1 VAERAKEVI
10 EKSLRLA
17 FLVSTQRLREANKL
31 SKGARQLVSHGK
43 YGHENCASR
52 QERLLSLTLAA
63 FCTFNMSQNPVLP
76 LVVLL
81 FAIIVTAAI
90 VGLFTAS
97 RRSGFAYNR
106 VERLFS
112 PAERSFLGV
121 LEQILGT
128 QYRVFGKIRLADII
142 QTPKGL
148 SDSSRTGA
156 FNRICARHVD
166 FAVCDPRTFEIIG
179 VIELDDSS
187 HGRESRRK
195 RDRFVDEALTAAG
208 LPFVRIAAQ
217 RSYVPAEIR
226 EKISALF
233 RKA

>member
-1 VAERAKEVI
+1 
-10 EKSLRLA
+10 
-17 FLVSTQRLREANKL
+17 
-31 SKGARQLVSHGK
+31 
-43 YGHENCASR
+43 
-52 QERLLSLTLAA
+52 
-63 FCTFNMSQNPVLP
+63 MSQNPVLS
-76 LVVLL
+76 LLLL
-81 FAIIVTAAI
+81 FVAVIVIAAA
-90 VGLFTAS
+90 VRLFSA
-97 RRSGFAYNR
+97 RRRAHFAYCR

-128 QYRVFGKIRLADII
+128 QYRIFGKIRLADII

-148 SDSSRTGA
+148 SNSERTRA
-156 FNRICARHVD
+156 FNRISARHVD
-166 FAVCDPRTFEIIG
+166 FALCDPRTFEIIG

-208 LPFVRIAAQ
+208 MPFVRIAAQ